1 MPDQL
6 PLWDPYRD
14 DFLPGVESYVTH
26 HDADVIVSNSLHSD
40 DWPTTPA
47 PIFASEDD
55 PYYPGPDEPFVPP
68 PEHVAIVTLKR
79 NALRD
84 ASQLIGTLPLAG
96 RKTEAELPLAFPRT
110 GLRDA
115 EGNAVSSTLI
125 PKAVERA
132 TAFLA
137 AHLVKQRQLGE
148 HAAMFV
154 SNRVGE
160 SSAVYRAP
168 SLDDLPRHVRKTL
181 EPFLRGSA
189 SYSPVSP

>member
-1 MPDQL
+1 MSDDTPI
-6 PLWDPYRD
+6 WDPYRD

-26 HDADVIVSNSLHSD
+26 RDADLIVSNSLHDD

-47 PIFASEDD
+47 PIYASADD

-68 PEHVAIVTLKR
+68 PEHVAIVALKR

-84 ASQLIGTLPLAG
+84 ASQLIDTLPLAG

-110 GLRDA
+110 GLRDE
-115 EGNAVSSTLI
+115 EGNAVSSTVI
-125 PKAVERA
+125 PKLVERA

-137 AHLVKQRQLGE
+137 AHLVKQRQFGD
-148 HAAMFV
+148 APATFV
-154 SNRVGE
+154 SSRVGE
-160 SSAVYRAP
+160 SSAVYRKP

-181 EPFLRGSA
+181 EPFLRGSSSYA
-189 SYSPVSP
+189 SVRP